1 MRLEEITMR
10 SIAER
15 LQRGATVL
23 VGLQQKRIETG
34 EPHFGYDVEQSIIGT
49 ELQDLEQ
56 DMLSDLAVPTEE
68 LVNVRRRYRS

>member
-1 MRLEEITMR
+1 MR

-23 VGLQQKRIETG
+23 VGLQQKRIQTG
-34 EPHFGYDVEQSIIGT
+34 DPHFGYDVEQSIIGT

>member
-1 MRLEEITMR
+1 MR

-23 VGLQQKRIETG
+23 AGLQQERIETG
-34 EPHFGYDVEQSIIGT
+34 DPHFGYDVEQSIIGT

-56 DMLSDLAVPTEE
+56 DILSDPGVPTGE
-68 LVNVRRRYRS
+68 LVYVRRRHRS